1 MKMFI
6 DVDDSLF
13 EELDN
18 ERRLEE
24 VVQAVNI
31 LTLNKT
37 QVIDNVLNEY
47 LISTLFFLWFRVLQS
62 Y

>member
-1 MKMFI
+1 MRNFI